1 MYYTLKQLKEFV
13 DKQLMIRG
21 EETPIVI
28 YYMLPEEINMLHP
41 ITGEVIDL
49 DEEQTHTVMQEIGKR
64 GEPLVVM
71 NEFKEA
77 EISKFKSP

>member
-21 EETPIVI
+21 EETPIVF
-28 YYMLPEEINMLHP
+28 YHMLPEEINMLHP